1 MRKGN
6 YFAAT
11 LMKAFLFILFFPF
24 TSFTQDLAG
33 VWKGTM
39 HTTGS
44 SMTYEVVINE
54 EKGKLSGYSM
64 TIFTID
70 GVDNTG
76 VKSIK
81 LKSKGNNLLLED
93 GELIYHN
100 YSTTPKRIKLTGN
113 LNLHTERGEMVLSG
127 TFTTRSLD
135 MRDNTSYNGL
145 IRLQKTKPGALSNLT
160 ARLALINLEKDVA
173 VTTPKAK
180 EKELPTNVVAKNQ
193 GNAKPKKKEK
203 EVQPAIVKNKEV
215 VEKEVPPA
223 IVKSKEVIEAEKE
236 LSVIRQS
243 TSEVSAVDR
252 KKTNALPPSTTKATA
267 RIDIPEDA
275 TAKLASRE
283 IETIQRVSF
292 RSDSLVISLY
302 DNGQVDGDTVSV
314 ILNNKIIIAKKQL
327 TENAITSTIYISP
340 EMGDTLQLVLF
351 AENLGTI
358 PPNTGL
364 LTVRDGNERYEIR
377 FAGDL
382 QKNAAIILLRK
393 K

>member
-1 MRKGN
+1 
-6 YFAAT
+6 
-11 LMKAFLFILFFPF
+11 
-24 TSFTQDLAG
+24 
-33 VWKGTM
+33 M

-76 VKSIK
+76 LKSIK
-81 LKSKGNNLLLED
+81 LKNKGGNLLLED

-100 YSTTPKRIKLTGN
+100 YSTPPKRSKLTGN
-113 LNLHTERGEMVLSG
+113 LTLRTERGEMVLSG
-127 TFTTRSLD
+127 TFATRSLD

-160 ARLALINLEKDVA
+160 ARLALLNLQKDVA
-173 VTTPKAK
+173 VTPAKANQK
-180 EKELPTNVVAKNQ
+180 DLPATVVAKVPEP
-193 GNAKPKKKEK
+193 APVKIKEKEK
-203 EVQPAIVKNKEV
+203 EVEPALVKSKEV
-215 VEKEVPPA
+215 VEKDVQPA

-236 LSVIRQS
+236 LSLIKKS
-243 TSEVSAVDR
+243 TNEVTAVDR
-252 KKTNALPPSTTKATA
+252 PIANATPAATKIAKA
-267 RIDIPEDA
+267 KIDIPEDA

-292 RSDSLVISLY
+292 RSDSLVISLF

-327 TENAITSTIYISP
+327 TENAITSTIYITP

-351 AENLGTI
+351 AENLGSI